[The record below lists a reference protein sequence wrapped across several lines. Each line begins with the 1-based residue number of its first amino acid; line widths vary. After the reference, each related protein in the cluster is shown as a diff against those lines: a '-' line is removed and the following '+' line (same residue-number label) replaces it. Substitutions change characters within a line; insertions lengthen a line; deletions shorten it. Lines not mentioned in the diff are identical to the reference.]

1 MLYYVLE
8 TKQFFMVTEDKAM
21 ASIILN
27 DVQIN
32 ELPKKWIKKIN
43 PTNNNE
49 TYIVKIQS
57 KSEHERS
64 KEDLKEIIREMRN
77 QAEENN
83 IQPKDLEEILG
94 TEIKHIL

>member
-32 ELPKKWIKKIN
+32 ELPKKNGSKK
-43 PTNNNE
+43 
-49 TYIVKIQS
+49 
-57 KSEHERS
+57 
-64 KEDLKEIIREMRN
+64 
-77 QAEENN
+77 
-83 IQPKDLEEILG
+83 
-94 TEIKHIL
+94 